1 MEMMYMT
8 AQRLII
14 QPPKDETEKKEM
26 ADLESQISF
35 LEDIVLLTNGQEVK
49 VPLVISQTLIEVIKI
64 LNRGDSIT
72 LIPMDKELTT
82 QQAAD
87 ILNVSRPYFVKLL
100 EKGEIPFRKIGAHR
114 RVLMQDLM
122 QYRSEREIKRKNK
135 LKELTNL
142 SQEMNIYD

>member
-1 MEMMYMT
+1 MT

-14 QPPKDETEKKEM
+14 QPPKDETEKKEI
-26 ADLESQISF
+26 ADLESQILLS
-35 LEDIVLLTNGQEVK
+35 EDIALLTNGQEIK
-49 VPLVISQTLIEVIKI
+49 VPSVISQTLIEVIKI

-100 EKGEIPFRKIGAHR
+100 ENGEIPFRKIGAHR
-114 RVLMQDLM
+114 RVMMQDLM
-122 QYRSEREIKRKNK
+122 EYRFKRINNRKEK
-135 LKELTNL
+135 LKELVDL
-142 SQEMNIYD
+142 SQELKLYD